1 MNQQRPQPI
10 RFQTPI
16 QSTAVTLHVEIAKF
30 GSGSQRLS
38 LPVKSMGFERLQRLG
53 RALLIIDGENI
64 TYNLNNA
71 GWNLDYATL
80 LGHLQGKCDV
90 LEPHVFTTA
99 QDHAVERVK
108 RYYAGTGIAPH
119 VRYVENVLTANGQ
132 SRHANSDNELLLQLG
147 YLCAKQEFDTV
158 VLATGDGALG
168 CSAINFLAE
177 LRNPPRA
184 YTCSVMGATS
194 PRLLTENNSLVNGNL
209 WIGQD
214 ILRPRMSLTKIDL
227 RH

>member
-1 MNQQRPQPI
+1 MNQQHPQPI
-10 RFQTPI
+10 RFQPPSRATPAAQHVRI
-16 QSTAVTLHVEIAKF
+16 SNREGKTQLITLPAQSL
-30 GSGSQRLS
+30 
-38 LPVKSMGFERLQRLG
+38 GFDTLQRLG
-53 RALLIIDGENI
+53 KTLFVIDGENI
-64 TYNLNNA
+64 NISLNNA
-71 GWNLDYATL
+71 GWNADYAAL
-80 LGHLQGKCDV
+80 LSYLDGKCEE

-119 VRYVENVLTANGQ
+119 VRYVENILTANGP

-147 YLCAKQEFDTV
+147 YLCAKQQFDTV

-177 LRNPPRA
+177 LRSPPRA

-194 PRLLTENNSLVNGNL
+194 PRLLTENNPLVNGNL

-214 ILRPRMSLTKIDL
+214 VLYSRSRLKKGDL
-227 RH
+227 YH